1 MKVAVEGCC
10 HGELD
15 TIYSQIQA
23 LETRNKYTVDL
34 LLICGDF
41 QAIRNHQDLQ
51 CMAVPDKY
59 KQLGGFYKYYTGEK
73 TAPVLTIVIGG
84 NHEASNYMWELYH
97 GGWLAPNIYY
107 LGEAGCV
114 RVNGVRIAGASGIFK
129 SHDFT
134 RGHFEKMPYD
144 RSMVRSIYH
153 IREYAVRK
161 LSLLTSRLQVF
172 LSHDWP
178 QSITDHGD
186 LPTLLQRKTFLRG
199 DIMSGQLGS
208 PPLLGLLRALQPEW
222 WFAAHLH
229 TRFEACVVH
238 GEPTAADA
246 ASDEIAVDA
255 SEQVQRDPNE
265 IVIDD
270 EELDAAPAP
279 PSAASA
285 PVSRD
290 PNEIVLDDEEFDAA
304 PAPAPPAPVP
314 RAPLNPDEI
323 TLSDLEDEVV
333 APPPPPPPA
342 PNRAPPRRQP
352 QKWARP
358 AALPGQRTTNFL
370 ALDKCGPKRQYLE
383 VVDIPMPQGFLPPD
397 SVSDSV
403 SDSPTNKGKGKATTP
418 PPRLTYDLEW
428 LAISRAFHPFL
439 ALTQFQRAFPL
450 EDAARA
456 LVAEAR
462 TWITD
467 DLRAREPYLDA
478 EDLEVT
484 QVQEFVMTAPG
495 PGREDEVG
503 GRRAQPPWYTNPQT
517 VKFCELIGVVNRINA
532 PPTAP
537 AAAAAVPADKSVLK
551 PGDDAAVHAML
562 FREV

>member
-1 MKVAVEGCC
+1 MKVAIEGCC

-15 TIYSQIQA
+15 TIYSQIQS
-23 LETRNKYTVDL
+23 LEKRNKYKVDL

-73 TAPVLTIVIGG
+73 KAPVLTIVIGG

-114 RVNGVRIAGASGIFK
+114 RVNGIRIAGASGIFK

-161 LSLLTSRLQVF
+161 LSLLSSHPQVF

-186 LPTLLQRKTFLRG
+186 LPTLLQRKTFLRS

-238 GEPTAADA
+238 GEPIAEDGVSNTDQ
-246 ASDEIAVDA
+246 IAVDA
-255 SEQVQRDPNE
+255 SEEVERDPNE

-270 EELDAAPAP
+270 EE
-279 PSAASA
+279 
-285 PVSRD
+285 
-290 PNEIVLDDEEFDAA
+290 FD
-304 PAPAPPAPVP
+304 APPAPNPAETTPVS

-323 TLSDLEDEVV
+323 TLSDLEDEVI
-333 APPPPPPPA
+333 APPPPPSAPKSPPK
-342 PNRAPPRRQP
+342 RHQP
-352 QKWARP
+352 QRWTRP
-358 AALPGQRTTNFL
+358 VAGPGQRTTNFL
-370 ALDKCGPKRQYLE
+370 ALDKCGPKRQYIE
-383 VVDIPMPQGFLPPD
+383 VVDIPIPGPSAAETSAP
-397 SVSDSV
+397 SDE
-403 SDSPTNKGKGKATTP
+403 KGKGRAMSPSNST

-439 ALTQFQRAFPL
+439 TLTQIQRAFPP
-450 EDAARA
+450 EEAARA
-456 LVAEAR
+456 LVADAR
-462 TWITD
+462 TWITN
-467 DLRAREPYLDA
+467 DLRAREPSLDV
-478 EDLEVT
+478 EDLEVN

-495 PGREDEVG
+495 PGREDEMG

-517 VKFCELIGVVNRINA
+517 VKFCELIGVMNRINA

-537 AAAAAVPADKSVLK
+537 AAADAPLPDSRR
-551 PGDDAAVHAML
+551 PGDDAALHDRL
-562 FREV
+562 FGEA

>member
-1 MKVAVEGCC
+1 MLKPLSGHHRRTMKVAVEGCC

-15 TIYSQIQA
+15 TIYSQIQT
-23 LETRNKYTVDL
+23 LEIRNKYKVDL

-59 KQLGGFYKYYTGEK
+59 KQLGGFYKYYTGQK
-73 TAPVLTIVIGG
+73 KAPVLTIVIGG

-107 LGEAGCV
+107 LGEAGCL
-114 RVNGVRIAGASGIFK
+114 RVNGIRIAGASGIFK

-161 LSLLTSRLQVF
+161 LSLLSSHLQVF

-186 LPTLLQRKTFLRG
+186 LPKLLQHKTFLRS

-208 PPLLGLLRALQPEW
+208 PPLLGLLRTLQPEW

-238 GEPTAADA
+238 GQPTEEPGSMEGITVEGGEA
-246 ASDEIAVDA
+246 E
-255 SEQVQRDPNE
+255 RDPNE

-270 EELDAAPAP
+270 EVDATP
-279 PSAASA
+279 
-285 PVSRD
+285 
-290 PNEIVLDDEEFDAA
+290 A
-304 PAPAPPAPVP
+304 PAPAEPTTRAPLNPDEITLSDLEDEVVAPAPAEPAAPVS

-333 APPPPPPPA
+333 APPPPPPVARP
-342 PNRAPPRRQP
+342 PPPRP
-352 QKWARP
+352 QQQRWTRP
-358 AALPGQRTTNFL
+358 VALPGQRTTNFL
-370 ALDKCGPKRQYLE
+370 ALDKCGNKRQYLE
-383 VVDIPMPQGFLPPD
+383 VVDIPIPGPSAPAD
-397 SVSDSV
+397 D
-403 SDSPTNKGKGKATTP
+403 KGKGKASA
-418 PPRLTYDLEW
+418 PPRLTYDPEW

-439 ALTQFQRAFPL
+439 SLTHMQRAFPP
-450 EDAARA
+450 EEAARA
-456 LVAEAR
+456 LVTEAR
-462 TWITD
+462 TWIED
-467 DLRAREPYLDA
+467 DLRAREPGLDLD
-478 EDLEVT
+478 DLEVG
-484 QVQEFVMTAPG
+484 QVQEFTMTAPG
-495 PGREDEVG
+495 PGREEEMG
-503 GRRAQPPWYTNPQT
+503 GRRAQPPWYTNSQT
-517 VKFCELIGVVNRINA
+517 VKFCELIGVVNRINP

-537 AAAAAVPADKSVLK
+537 GAAPTLETPR
-551 PGDDAAVHAML
+551 PGDDAAVHDML
-562 FREV
+562 FRE

>member
-15 TIYSQIQA
+15 AIYSQINA
-23 LETRNKYTVDL
+23 LETRNKYNVDL

-73 TAPVLTIVIGG
+73 KAPVLTIVIGG

-114 RVNGVRIAGASGIFK
+114 RVNGLRIAGASGIFK

-144 RSMVRSIYH
+144 RSAVRSIYH

-161 LSLLTSRLQVF
+161 LSLLSSRPQVF

-186 LPTLLQRKTFLRG
+186 LPTLLQRKTFLRS

-208 PPLLGLLRALQPEW
+208 PPLLSLLRVLQPDW

-238 GEPTAADA
+238 GEPTAEDA
-246 ASDEIAVDA
+246 VSDEIVVDA
-255 SEQVQRDPNE
+255 TEEVKDPNE
-265 IVIDD
+265 IAI
-270 EELDAAPAP
+270 
-279 PSAASA
+279 
-285 PVSRD
+285 
-290 PNEIVLDDEEFDAA
+290 DDEEFDAPPA
-304 PAPAPPAPVP
+304 PAPAEPS

-323 TLSDLEDEVV
+323 TLSDLEDEVA
-333 APPPPPPPA
+333 APPPAAAPA
-342 PNRAPPRRQP
+342 PPHRQP
-352 QKWARP
+352 QKWTRPVAR
-358 AALPGQRTTNFL
+358 PGQRTTNFL

-383 VVDIPMPQGFLPPD
+383 VVDIPIPGEETSTPATD
-397 SVSDSV
+397 
-403 SDSPTNKGKGKATTP
+403 KGKGKAPTA
-418 PPRLTYDLEW
+418 PRLTYDLEW
-428 LAISRAFHPFL
+428 LAITRAFHPFL

-462 TWITD
+462 TSIVD
-467 DLRAREPYLDA
+467 DLRAREPGLDA

-484 QVQEFVMTAPG
+484 QVQEFAMTAPG
-495 PGREDEVG
+495 PGREDEMG

-517 VKFCELIGVVNRINA
+517 VKFCELIGVVNRINP

-537 AAAAAVPADKSVLK
+537 PPPAPLGKQ
-551 PGDDAAVHAML
+551 PGDDAAVHDLL

>member
-10 HGELD
+10 HGELE
-15 TIYSQIQA
+15 TIYREIGS
-23 LETRNKYTVDL
+23 LENKHKYKVDL

-59 KQLGGFYKYYTGEK
+59 KQLGGFHQYYTGIK
-73 TAPVLTIVIGG
+73 KAPVLTIIIGG

-114 RVNGVRIAGASGIFK
+114 RVNGIRIAGASGIFK

-161 LSLLTSRLQVF
+161 LSLLSSPLQVF

-178 QSITDHGD
+178 QSITDYGD
-186 LPTLLQRKTFLRG
+186 LPKLLQRKTFLRS

-208 PPLLGLLRALQPEW
+208 PPLFNLLRTLQPEW
-222 WFAAHLH
+222 WFSAHLH
-229 TRFEACVVH
+229 TRFEACVIH
-238 GEPTAADA
+238 GEPTIGDDIVVGQVERDPNEIVIDEEVEVSTAPEPAAT
-246 ASDEIAVDA
+246 S
-255 SEQVQRDPNE
+255 RDPNE

-270 EELDAAPAP
+270 EDEIP
-279 PSAASA
+279 PVPEATASA
-285 PVSRD
+285 PRT
-290 PNEIVLDDEEFDAA
+290 
-304 PAPAPPAPVP
+304 
-314 RAPLNPDEI
+314 PLNPDEI
-323 TLSDLEDEVV
+323 TLSDLEDEVA
-333 APPPPPPPA
+333 APPPPVVAA
-342 PNRAPPRRQP
+342 PTPRHQARQP
-352 QKWARP
+352 PKWTRP
-358 AALPGQRTTNFL
+358 VAGLGQRTTNFL
-370 ALDKCGPKRQYLE
+370 ALDKCGNKREYLE
-383 VVDIPMPQGFLPPD
+383 VVDIPIPLTLE
-397 SVSDSV
+397 S
-403 SDSPTNKGKGKATTP
+403 SPEPSGSPKGKRKATSP
-418 PPRLTYDLEW
+418 PLSQQPRLTYDPEW

-439 ALTQFQRAFPL
+439 SLTHHQRPFPL

-462 TWITD
+462 TQIAN
-467 DLRAREPYLDA
+467 DLRAREPELDI
-478 EDLEVT
+478 EDLEVG
-484 QVQEFVMTAPG
+484 QIQEFVMTAPG
-495 PGREDEVG
+495 PGREEQMG

-517 VKFCELIGVVNRINA
+517 LKFCELIGVANVINA
-532 PPTAP
+532 PPTAAV
-537 AAAAAVPADKSVLK
+537 AALPKATTL
-551 PGDDAAVHAML
+551 PGDDPALHDAL

>member
-10 HGELD
+10 HGELE
-15 TIYSQIQA
+15 TIYREIKS
-23 LETRNKYTVDL
+23 LENRHKYNVDL

-41 QAIRNHQDLQ
+41 QAIRNHQDMQ

-59 KQLGGFYKYYTGEK
+59 KQLGG
-73 TAPVLTIVIGG
+73 PRI
-84 NHEASNYMWELYH
+84 NMWELYH

-114 RVNGVRIAGASGIFK
+114 RVNGLRIAGASGIFK

-134 RGHFEKMPYD
+134 LGHFEKMPYD

-161 LSLLTSRLQVF
+161 LSLLSSPLQVF

-178 QSITDHGD
+178 QSITDYGD
-186 LPTLLQRKTFLRG
+186 LPKLLRHKTFLRS

-208 PPLLGLLRALQPEW
+208 PPLFNLLRNLQPEW
-222 WFAAHLH
+222 WFSAHLH

-238 GEPTAADA
+238 GEPVAGDA
-246 ASDEIAVDA
+246 IAV
-255 SEQVQRDPNE
+255 EQVERDPNE

-270 EELDAAPAP
+270 DEAEVSTALEP
-279 PSAASA
+279 P
-285 PVSRD
+285 RD
-290 PNEIVLDDEEFDAA
+290 PNEIAIDDEEVEV
-304 PAPAPPAPVP
+304 PPVP
-314 RAPLNPDEI
+314 EPAAAASRAPLNPDEI
-323 TLSDLEDEVV
+323 TLSDLEDEV
-333 APPPPPPPA
+333 APPPPPPPVSV
-342 PNRAPPRRQP
+342 PPPPRHQP
-352 QKWARP
+352 SHAWTRP
-358 AALPGQRTTNFL
+358 VAGPGQRTTNFL
-370 ALDKCGPKRQYLE
+370 ALDKCGNKRQYLE
-383 VVDIPMPQGFLPPD
+383 VVDIPIPLTPESSSELEP
-397 SVSDSV
+397 SSATSD
-403 SDSPTNKGKGKATTP
+403 KGKGKAKSP
-418 PPRLTYDLEW
+418 PPSGQPRLTYDAEW

-439 ALTQFQRAFPL
+439 SLTRLQRAFPL

-462 TWITD
+462 THIAD
-467 DLRAREPYLDA
+467 DLRAREPGLDI

-484 QVQEFVMTAPG
+484 QIQEFQMTAPG
-495 PGREDEVG
+495 PGREEQMG

-517 VKFCELIGVVNRINA
+517 VKFCELIGVTNVINP
-532 PPTAP
+532 PPTGP
-537 AAAAAVPADKSVLK
+537 AAAQPKPTTL
-551 PGDDAAVHAML
+551 PGDDPALRDAL

>member
-15 TIYSQIQA
+15 AIYSHIQA
-23 LETRNKYTVDL
+23 LENRNKYKVDL

-73 TAPVLTIVIGG
+73 KAPVLTLVIGG

-97 GGWLAPNIYY
+97 GGWLAPNIFY

-114 RVNGVRIAGASGIFK
+114 RVNGIRIAGASGIYK

-153 IREYAVRK
+153 LREYAVRK
-161 LSLLTSRLQVF
+161 LSLLSSRLQVF

-186 LPTLLQRKTFLRG
+186 LPHLLQRKTFLRS
-199 DIMSGQLGS
+199 DILSGQLGS
-208 PPLLGLLRALQPEW
+208 PPLFGLLRALQPEW
-222 WFAAHLH
+222 WFSAHLH

-238 GEPTAADA
+238 GEAVANDLVPTELVAG
-246 ASDEIAVDA
+246 A
-255 SEQVQRDPNE
+255 SEDVQGDPNE
-265 IVIDD
+265 IIIDD
-270 EELDAAPAP
+270 NEVDGATAANPLP
-279 PSAASA
+279 SA
-285 PVSRD
+285 PV
-290 PNEIVLDDEEFDAA
+290 
-304 PAPAPPAPVP
+304 
-314 RAPLNPDEI
+314 RASLNPDEI

-333 APPPPPPPA
+333 APPPLPA
-342 PNRAPPRRQP
+342 SAELAPRRQP
-352 QKWARP
+352 QKWTRPVAR
-358 AALPGQRTTNFL
+358 AGQSTTNFL

-383 VVDIPMPQGFLPPD
+383 VVDIPIPESPP
-397 SVSDSV
+397 SEKTSATT
-403 SDSPTNKGKGKATTP
+403 PEKGKGNVSTT
-418 PPRLTYDLEW
+418 PRLTYDLEW

-439 ALTQFQRAFPL
+439 ALTQFQRAFPP
-450 EDAARA
+450 EEAARS

-462 TWITD
+462 TWITK
-467 DLRAREPYLDA
+467 DLGAREPRLDPD
-478 EDLEVT
+478 DLEIT
-484 QVQEFVMTAPG
+484 QIQEFIMTAPG
-495 PGREDEVG
+495 PGREDETG

-532 PPTAP
+532 PPAASADVRMSTAN
-537 AAAAAVPADKSVLK
+537 
-551 PGDDAAVHAML
+551 PGDDPAVHNML
-562 FREV
+562 HREI

>member
-15 TIYSQIQA
+15 TIYSQIQS
-23 LETRNKYTVDL
+23 LENRNKYKVDL

-59 KQLGGFYKYYTGEK
+59 KQLGGFYRYYTGEK
-73 TAPVLTIVIGG
+73 KAPVLTIVIGG

-97 GGWLAPNIYY
+97 GGWLAPNIYF
-107 LGEAGCV
+107 LGEAGCL
-114 RVNGVRIAGASGIFK
+114 RANGIRIAGASGIFK

-161 LSLLTSRLQVF
+161 LSLLSSRPEVF

-178 QSITDHGD
+178 QNITDHGD
-186 LPTLLQRKTFLRG
+186 LPKLLQHKTFLRS

-208 PPLLGLLRALQPEW
+208 PPLLGLLRTLQPEW

-238 GEPTAADA
+238 GEPLGEEDPG
-246 ASDEIAVDA
+246 SIEGVAVEGA
-255 SEQVQRDPNE
+255 EAERNPNE

-270 EELDAAPAP
+270 EVD
-279 PSAASA
+279 A
-285 PVSRD
+285 PV
-290 PNEIVLDDEEFDAA
+290 
-304 PAPAPPAPVP
+304 PAESTPAP

-333 APPPPPPPA
+333 APPLPAKLPPP
-342 PNRAPPRRQP
+342 RP
-352 QKWARP
+352 QQQQWTRPVARP
-358 AALPGQRTTNFL
+358 GQSTTNFL
-370 ALDKCGPKRQYLE
+370 ALDKCGNKRQYLE
-383 VVDIPMPQGFLPPD
+383 VVDIPIPAD
-397 SVSDSV
+397 A
-403 SDSPTNKGKGKATTP
+403 KGKGTA
-418 PPRLTYDLEW
+418 PRLTYDPEW

-439 ALTQFQRAFPL
+439 SLTQVQRAFPP
-450 EDAARA
+450 EEAARA

-467 DLRAREPYLDA
+467 DLRKREPEMDV

-484 QVQEFVMTAPG
+484 QVQEFGMTAPG
-495 PGREDEVG
+495 PGREDEMG
-503 GRRAQPPWYTNPQT
+503 GRRAQPPWYTNSQT

-537 AAAAAVPADKSVLK
+537 APAAPEVRK
-551 PGDDAAVHAML
+551 PGDDPALHDML
-562 FREV
+562 FREI

>member
-23 LETRNKYTVDL
+23 LENRNKYKVDL

-73 TAPVLTIVIGG
+73 KAPVLTVVIGG

-114 RVNGVRIAGASGIFK
+114 RVNGIRIAGASGIFK

-161 LSLLTSRLQVF
+161 LSLLSSRLQVF

-186 LPTLLQRKTFLRG
+186 LPTLLQRKTFLRS

-208 PPLLGLLRALQPEW
+208 PPLLALLRALQPDW

-238 GEPTAADA
+238 GEPIDNDTV
-246 ASDEIAVDA
+246 SDEIVVDA
-255 SEQVQRDPNE
+255 SEEVKSDPNE

-270 EELDAAPAP
+270 EE
-279 PSAASA
+279 
-285 PVSRD
+285 
-290 PNEIVLDDEEFDAA
+290 FDAA
-304 PAPAPPAPVP
+304 PASAPEASASAS

-333 APPPPPPPA
+333 APPPPPPAAEP
-342 PNRAPPRRQP
+342 APPRRQP
-352 QKWARP
+352 QKWTRPVAR
-358 AALPGQRTTNFL
+358 PGQRTTNFL
-370 ALDKCGPKRQYLE
+370 ALDKCGPKRQYIE
-383 VVDIPMPQGFLPPD
+383 VVDIPIPSSSPA
-397 SVSDSV
+397 
-403 SDSPTNKGKGKATTP
+403 DSPAPTNDKGKGKASTV
-418 PPRLTYDLEW
+418 PRLTYDLEW

-439 ALTQFQRAFPL
+439 ALTQFQRAFPT
-450 EDAARA
+450 EEAARA
-456 LVAEAR
+456 LVADAR

-467 DLRAREPYLDA
+467 DLRAREPSLDA

-495 PGREDEVG
+495 PGREDEMG

-517 VKFCELIGVVNRINA
+517 VKFCELVGVVNRINA

-537 AAAAAVPADKSVLK
+537 AAADAPAAKSPR
-551 PGDDAAVHAML
+551 PGDDPAVHDML
-562 FREV
+562 YREV

>member
-15 TIYSQIQA
+15 TIYSQIQT
-23 LETRNKYTVDL
+23 LEARNNYKVDL

-59 KQLGGFYKYYTGEK
+59 KQLGGFHKYYTGQK
-73 TAPVLTIVIGG
+73 KAPVLTLVIGG

-161 LSLLTSRLQVF
+161 LSLLPPRPQVF

-186 LPTLLQRKTFLRG
+186 LPTLLQRKTFLRA

-208 PPLLGLLRALQPEW
+208 PPLLGLLRTLQPLW

-238 GEPTAADA
+238 GEPTV
-246 ASDEIAVDA
+246 EAVPDMEGEPVA
-255 SEQVQRDPNE
+255 QERDPNE

-270 EELDAAPAP
+270 EEEFATGETA
-279 PSAASA
+279 SISA
-285 PVSRD
+285 P
-290 PNEIVLDDEEFDAA
+290 E
-304 PAPAPPAPVP
+304 PVPEP

-333 APPPPPPPA
+333 APPPPPPPVA
-342 PNRAPPRRQP
+342 HRPPQQQQRQR
-352 QKWARP
+352 WTRP
-358 AALPGQRTTNFL
+358 TAGPGQSITNFL
-370 ALDKCGPKRQYLE
+370 ALDKCGNKRQYLE
-383 VVDIPMPQGFLPPD
+383 ANSFFTRSCVQVVDIPIPAD
-397 SVSDSV
+397 A
-403 SDSPTNKGKGKATTP
+403 KGKGKADGG
-418 PPRLTYDLEW
+418 PRLTYDPDW
-428 LAISRAFHPFL
+428 LAVSRAFHPL
-439 ALTQFQRAFPL
+439 LSLTQMQRAFPP
-450 EDAARA
+450 EESARA

-462 TWITD
+462 EWIKSEVGKRDKGETD
-467 DLRAREPYLDA
+467 L
-478 EDLEVT
+478 EDLEIGA
-484 QVQEFVMTAPG
+484 VQEFTMTAPG
-495 PGREDEVG
+495 PGQEEAMG

-517 VKFCELIGVVNRINA
+517 VKFCELIGVENQVNA
-532 PPTAP
+532 PPAGPPPPVAADAP
-537 AAAAAVPADKSVLK
+537 R
-551 PGDDAAVHAML
+551 PGDDQEVHDML
-562 FREV
+562 FRPA